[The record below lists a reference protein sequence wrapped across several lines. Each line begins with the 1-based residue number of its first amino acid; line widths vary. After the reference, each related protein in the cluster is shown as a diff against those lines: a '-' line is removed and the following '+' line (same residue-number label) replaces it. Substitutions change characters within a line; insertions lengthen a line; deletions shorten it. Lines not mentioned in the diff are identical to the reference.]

1 MTKKAVRLCPS
12 EQPFSICSLFLD
24 QYPCLQPPLVLRA
37 ADAATEQETIEIAVT
52 RVLLKS
58 YYDIVRK
65 NIQDQV
71 PKAIMHFLVRDSPTC
86 RVFVLSCIDW
96 CHNSAR

>member
-1 MTKKAVRLCPS
+1 MTRKAVRLCPS
-12 EQPFSICSLFLD
+12 EQPFSSCLLLSD
-24 QYPCLQPPLVLRA
+24 RCPWLQPPLVLRA

-86 RVFVLSCIDW
+86 RVFVLAIADPS
-96 CHNSAR
+96 SQ